1 MLCLTETWLKP
12 DDFITLNE
20 SVPHDYY
27 YKHEPRLKGRGG
39 GVAALYK
46 NSFITSQKSNFKY
59 NSFEVMVLHVS
70 TPNTKDKT
78 FLKFILA
85 IVYRPPGHHTDF
97 IKDFG
102 GFLSELV
109 LAADRVLVVGDFNIH
124 VDNDTDALGLA
135 FKDTLNSMG
144 VSQHVSGPTHLR
156 NHTLDL
162 ILSYGINVDDVKI
175 VQQSEDISDHH
186 LILCLLH
193 WPTAA
198 NQTPCYKYGR
208 TITSTTKDAFL
219 DNLPELSKISS
230 MSNNVDDFDTTI
242 ENFNS
247 TFSEILDT
255 VAPLRLKKIKNSS
268 PTPWYNEHTQTLKK
282 ASRKMER
289 NFKKT
294 NLEVFRIAW
303 KDSTRNYRNAIKT
316 SRSAYFSTL
325 IEENHHNP
333 RFLFNTVAKLTKN
346 KLSSTSDSDYQHN
359 SDEFMNYFTSKIQD
373 IREKIITM
381 QPVVKSAEQTNY
393 STPKEKL
400 QLFSTVDHDEL
411 SKIIRSSKSSKCMLD
426 PIPTKLL
433 KEMLPEIIDPL
444 LSIINSS
451 LTLGHVPKAFKVA
464 VIRPLLKKTQT
475 RP

>member
-12 DDFITLNE
+12 DDFITLHE

-46 NSFITSQKSNFKY
+46 NSFITSQKCNFKY

-144 VSQHVSGPTHLR
+144 ISQHVSGPTHLR

-175 VQQSEDISDHH
+175 VQQSEDISDHY
-186 LILCLLH
+186 LILCLLQ

-230 MSNNVDDFDTTI
+230 MSKSADDFDTTI
-242 ENFNS
+242 ENCNS

-268 PTPWYNEHTQTLKK
+268 PTPWYNEYIH
-282 ASRKMER
+282 
-289 NFKKT
+289 
-294 NLEVFRIAW
+294 I
-303 KDSTRNYRNAIKT
+303 Y
-316 SRSAYFSTL
+316 
-325 IEENHHNP
+325 
-333 RFLFNTVAKLTKN
+333 
-346 KLSSTSDSDYQHN
+346 SDYQHN

-411 SKIIRSSKSSKCMLD
+411 SKIIRSSKSTTCMLD

-464 VIRPLLKKTQT
+464 VIRPLLKKTKLDPKELGNY
-475 RP
+475 RPISNVQYCSK